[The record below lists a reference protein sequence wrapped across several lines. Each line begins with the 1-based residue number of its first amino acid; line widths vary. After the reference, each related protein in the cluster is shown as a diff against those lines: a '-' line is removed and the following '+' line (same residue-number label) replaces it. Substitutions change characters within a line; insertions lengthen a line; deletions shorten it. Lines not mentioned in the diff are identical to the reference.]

1 MAKTRAAVLTNFFM
15 GFLLHNSG
23 AAGEGWTAP

>member
-15 GFLLHNSG
+15 GFLLHNNS
-23 AAGEGWTAP
+23 APGEGRTAP